1 MHGFTI
7 GGKDSMRKK
16 LFDFRHQIAGIGEMA
31 VSLSASRVRRFAG
44 ITAGMPFIC
53 SVNSGKRVHY
63 CLADRTV
70 GGSLPVPINAVGN
83 AFLRFPKAAGLK
95 SALYLCF
102 ALLLFALPVFASGV
116 ELALTER
123 GVAGRQEQANGNAGS
138 KPGKENR
145 ANGNNKVY
153 RVHEFIFPCI
163 VFFTF
168 AFAIGLWI
176 SEAIQYLRYHK
187 ILENANYE
195 YRQLYWVHRE
205 NIKRK
210 TDSEIA
216 KNEKGTVK

>member
-1 MHGFTI
+1 
-7 GGKDSMRKK
+7 MRKK
-16 LFDFRHQIAGIGEMA
+16 LFDFRHQVAGIGEMA

-95 SALYLCF
+95 SALCLCF
-102 ALLLFALPVFASGV
+102 ALLLFALPVFASGG
-116 ELALTER
+116 ELALAER
-123 GVAGRQEQANGNAGS
+123 GVAGRQEQADGNAGS
-138 KPGKENR
+138 QPGKENR
-145 ANGNNKVY
+145 TNGDNKVY
-153 RVHEFIFPCI
+153 RIHELIFPCI

-210 TDSEIA
+210 REA
-216 KNEKGTVK
+216 K